1 MHLRPPQAEL
11 VGRIYESWERKN
23 KVVCAVAPTG
33 FGKTVMF
40 SNILSREAGAS
51 AAIAHRRELVSQ
63 MSVTLGRNGVRH
75 RVVGSKSLI
84 KDIVAIQMRKLKR
97 SFVDPSA
104 RCGVVGI
111 DSLLNLNPS
120 DPWLSQVRTW
130 IGDEGH
136 HFLKENKWGRGIE
149 LFNPQARGLLVTATA
164 FRADGK
170 GLGRHVDGIAD
181 DIVLGPKLRWVID
194 NGYLTDYR
202 VVAPPL
208 VDDLDFSDV
217 TVTASGDLSPEKNRR
232 AMHRSKKIVGNVVEM
247 NLKFAAKLRT
257 VVFAVDVEEA
267 VKIANA
273 FKAAGQT
280 AEVVSAETPDVL
292 RFDIM
297 QRFERG
303 EIRILVN
310 VDLFGEGFDLP
321 AVQCVQMVRKTE
333 SKPLF
338 DQQFGRMLR
347 LMISDILMGAWDT
360 YTVAQRKQFIAE
372 SEKPVGL
379 LIDHVG
385 NVERHL
391 PPDGP
396 RIQTLERM
404 DRKARATPSDA
415 IPLKKCL
422 NPDCFTEY
430 EAWRDECPECH
441 TKPEVHP
448 AQRKGPEMVD
458 GDLYE
463 LSPEVLARMRGE
475 EVDLTVFAP
484 VIPAGVSHMVA
495 QSIKNRFL
503 ETQQAQRRLRDTVA
517 LWAGGEKHFGKTDKE
532 ILKTFYFR
540 FGMDVSSAKALGR
553 PDAQALEERIV
564 ARMAVDG
571 IVKAE

>member
-1 MHLRPPQAEL
+1 MHLRPPQVEL
-11 VGRIYESWERKN
+11 VNNIYESWGRNN

-40 SNILSREAGAS
+40 SHILSKEAGAS

-63 MSVTLGRNGVRH
+63 MSVTLARNQVRH
-75 RVVGSKSLI
+75 RVIGSKSLI
-84 KDIVAIQMRKLKR
+84 RDIVAIQMRKLKR
-97 SFVDPSA
+97 NYVDPSA

-111 DSLLNLNPS
+111 DSLLNLNRS

-136 HFLKENKWGRGIE
+136 HFLKENKWGQGVD
-149 LFNPQARGLLVTATA
+149 LFNDQARGLLVTATA
-164 FRADGK
+164 GRADGK
-170 GLGRHVDGIAD
+170 GLGRHADGIAD
-181 DIVLGPKLRWVID
+181 DIVLGPKLRWVIE

-232 AMHRSKKIVGNVVEM
+232 AMHRSKKIVGNVVAM
-247 NLKFAAKLRT
+247 NMKFAGNLRT

-273 FKAAGQT
+273 FKEAGQT
-280 AEVVSAETPDVL
+280 SEVVSANTPDVL

-303 EIRILVN
+303 EIRVLVN

-321 AVQCVQMVRKTE
+321 AIQCVQMVRKTE

-338 DQQFGRMLR
+338 DQQFGRVLR
-347 LMISDILMGAWDT
+347 LMVSDVLMGAWDT
-360 YTVAQRKQFIAE
+360 YSIEQRLRFIAE
-372 SEKPVGL
+372 SDKPYGII
-379 LIDHVG
+379 IDHVG

-396 RIQTLERM
+396 RIQTLDRM
-404 DRKARATPSDA
+404 DRKSRSTPSDA

-422 NPDCFTEY
+422 NPDCFADF
-430 EAWRDECPECH
+430 EAYRDCCPYCG
-441 TKPEVHP
+441 TKPTPTQRHAPEV
-448 AQRKGPEMVD
+448 VD

-475 EVDLTVFAP
+475 EIDVTTFAP
-484 VIPAGVSHMVA
+484 VIPVGASFAIA

-503 ETQQAQRRLRDTVA
+503 ETQQAQRRLRDTIA
-517 LWAGGEKHFGKTDKE
+517 TWAGGEKHFGKSDKE

-540 FGMDVSSAKALGR
+540 FGLDVSSAMALGR
-553 PDAQALEERIV
+553 ADAQALEERV
-564 ARMAVDG
+564 QARMGIDG
-571 IVKAE
+571 IVRAE

>member
-1 MHLRPPQAEL
+1 MHLRPPQVEL
-11 VGRIYESWERKN
+11 VNNIYESWDRNN

-40 SNILSREAGAS
+40 SHILSKEAGAS

-63 MSVTLGRNGVRH
+63 MSVTLARNQVRH
-75 RVVGSKSLI
+75 RVIGSKSLI
-84 KDIVAIQMRKLKR
+84 RDIVAIQMRKLKR
-97 SFVDPSA
+97 NYVDPSA

-111 DSLLNLNPS
+111 DSLLNLNRS

-136 HFLKENKWGRGIE
+136 HFLKENKWGQGVD
-149 LFNPQARGLLVTATA
+149 LFNDQARGLLVTATA
-164 FRADGK
+164 GRADGK
-170 GLGRHVDGIAD
+170 GLGRHADGIAD
-181 DIVLGPKLRWVID
+181 DIVLGPKLRWVIE

-232 AMHRSKKIVGNVVEM
+232 AMHRSKKIVGNVVAM
-247 NLKFAAKLRT
+247 NMKFAGNLRT

-273 FKAAGQT
+273 FKEAGQT
-280 AEVVSAETPDVL
+280 SEVVSANTPDVL

-303 EIRILVN
+303 EIRVLVN

-321 AVQCVQMVRKTE
+321 AIQCVQMVRKTE

-338 DQQFGRMLR
+338 DQQFGRVLR
-347 LMISDILMGAWDT
+347 LMVSDVLMGAWDT
-360 YTVAQRKQFIAE
+360 YSIEQRLRFIAE
-372 SEKPVGL
+372 SDKPYGL
-379 LIDHVG
+379 IIDHVG

-396 RIQTLERM
+396 RIQTLDRM
-404 DRKARATPSDA
+404 DRKSRSTPSDA

-422 NPDCFTEY
+422 NPDCFADF
-430 EAWRDECPECH
+430 EAYRDCCPYCG
-441 TKPEVHP
+441 TKPTP
-448 AQRKGPEMVD
+448 TQRHSPEAVD

-475 EVDLTVFAP
+475 EIDVTTFAP
-484 VIPAGVSHMVA
+484 VIPVGASFAIA

-503 ETQQAQRRLRDTVA
+503 ETQQAQRRLRDTIA
-517 LWAGGEKHFGKTDKE
+517 TWAGGEKHFGKSDSE

-540 FGMDVSSAKALGR
+540 FGLDLSSAKALGR
-553 PDAQALEERIV
+553 ADAQALQERIE
-564 ARMAVDG
+564 ARMGIDG
-571 IVKAE
+571 IVRAE